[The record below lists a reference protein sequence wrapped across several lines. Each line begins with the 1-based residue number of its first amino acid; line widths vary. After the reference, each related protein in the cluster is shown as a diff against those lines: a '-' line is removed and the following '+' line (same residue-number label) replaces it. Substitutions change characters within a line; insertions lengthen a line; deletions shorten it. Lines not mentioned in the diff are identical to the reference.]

1 TPSECAV
8 YHPPEQHIFA
18 GLAWLGRLPVH
29 ASLTIRAPRALAQGA
44 CVMLHRTPRAPSVCR
59 ATVATALALSLS
71 FPGVLS
77 GGAVDPEATPQA
89 PVRIGLVSSLFRD
102 LPVKL

>member
-1 TPSECAV
+1 
-8 YHPPEQHIFA
+8 
-18 GLAWLGRLPVH
+18 
-29 ASLTIRAPRALAQGA
+29 
-44 CVMLHRTPRAPSVCR
+44 MLHRTPRAPSVCR

-89 PVRIGLVSSLFRD
+89 PEGPSSRASD
-102 LPVKL
+102 ADAKKPPEASGG